1 MHPKK
6 KKKKRGCFPCP
17 LLLSLSTLVS
27 TACFL
32 SAEEGEAEKGG
43 EREGGAC
50 KTQTSLEKLEKSAP
64 ALRQIA
70 EAQAKVC
77 CRKRFRFLSAPLCWR
92 MINKDFI
99 LFFFPLLI
107 VTTCELQMEGLGRE
121 KKKFSVV
128 VFPRPPPA
136 AWLHFSLPPCAFS
149 RNIWEISD
157 PWLLQGVWKV
167 FVSQQFEPDRLLY
180 QIQIQPKPLWSGG
193 GKEKE
198 ILSHPFGFL
207 PSFCGFFFTLPDVLF
222 LACSDF
228 HWIFC
233 RVWVEMSDPL

>member
-1 MHPKK
+1 MHPK

-99 LFFFPLLI
+99 FFFFPLLI

-121 KKKFSVV
+121 KKKNSVWLC
-128 VFPRPPPA
+128 FPGLPLQLGYIFLCLPV
-136 AWLHFSLPPCAFS
+136 HFHGTFGRFPIPGCSK
-149 RNIWEISD
+149 E
-157 PWLLQGVWKV
+157 
-167 FVSQQFEPDRLLY
+167 
-180 QIQIQPKPLWSGG
+180 SGRY
-193 GKEKE
+193 
-198 ILSHPFGFL
+198 L
-207 PSFCGFFFTLPDVLF
+207 
-222 LACSDF
+222 
-228 HWIFC
+228 
-233 RVWVEMSDPL
+233 